1 MLGKDADY
9 FQEVQTQTGW
19 GRTLKSFADWC
30 APKPGWLTL
39 DVGCGPGLLPSIFD
53 NLGCRAVGIDLEM
66 DMFQPSPLHP
76 DVLVADVYHL
86 PFKPHTFDLITATN
100 LIFLLAE
107 PVPAM
112 RRIKHCLSKGGKL
125 AMLNPSEALNQQSA
139 LRFVDEKGLDGVGR
153 DTFLQWAR
161 RAEENHHWTAAET
174 SALYRDAGME
184 CAESAVKI
192 GPGFARFSWGQ

>member
-1 MLGKDADY
+1 M
-9 FQEVQTQTGW
+9 
-19 GRTLKSFADWC
+19 
-30 APKPGWLTL
+30 
-39 DVGCGPGLLPSIFD
+39 
-53 NLGCRAVGIDLEM
+53 DLEM

-76 DVLVADVYHL
+76 DVLVADVYQL

-112 RRIKHCLSKGGKL
+112 RRIKQCLSKAGRL
-125 AMLNPSEALNQQSA
+125 AMLNPSEALNPHSA
-139 LRFVDEKGLDGVGR
+139 LRFVDEKGLVGVGR

-161 RAEENHHWTAAET
+161 RAEEHHHWTETET
-174 SALYRDAGME
+174 SALYREAGME
-184 CAESAVKI
+184 CAESVVKV

>member
-9 FQEVQTQTGW
+9 FQEMQTQTGW
-19 GRTLKSFADWC
+19 GRTLKSFANWC
-30 APKPGWLTL
+30 SPKPGWMTL
-39 DVGCGPGLLPSIFD
+39 DVGCGPGLLPSIFA
-53 NLGCRAVGIDLEM
+53 NLGCRAAGMDLKM

-76 DVLVADVYHL
+76 DVLVADVYLL

-112 RRIKHCLSKGGKL
+112 RRIKQCLSKGGRL
-125 AMLNPSEALNQQSA
+125 AMLNPSEALNQHSA
-139 LRFVDEKGLDGVGR
+139 LRFVDERGLVGVGR

-161 RAEENHHWTAAET
+161 RAEENHHWTDAET
-174 SALYRDAGME
+174 SDLFREAGME
-184 CAESAVKI
+184 CVESVVKI
-192 GPGFARFSWGQ
+192 GPGFARFSCGQ